1 VHPRRLFHTIVKF
14 AERIWNSAMK
24 MLGKVNKY
32 TVQEMIQEAR
42 DAADEVVYSYMSTE
56 ERNRNSN
63 RQNFDSNSKQTYIR
77 RSGIKHLSQRSQD
90 CAKAYYTTVDSLKSI
105 ANAVKRL
112 LPRSSENAQN
122 KEIFKTLK
130 QLLTDVRTGVDASLN
145 IETFA

>member
-1 VHPRRLFHTIVKF
+1 
-14 AERIWNSAMK
+14 MK

-122 KEIFKTLK
+122 KEIFKALK